1 MLTEEAKEL
10 RRQYQRK
17 YREQNRERIREK
29 HRQWSAANK
38 DRVKLYHERYWN
50 NRAAEDDTE

>member
-10 RRQYQRK
+10 RREYQRK

-38 DRVKLYHERYWN
+38 DKVQQYHERYWN
-50 NRAAEDDTE
+50 NRAAAEDTE